1 MKVRGG
7 EGMDAFMYY
16 NPTKLLFGKGQIS
29 RLPKEIKTYGKK
41 VLLVYGG
48 GSIKENGVY
57 KEVTTLFNE
66 NYIEWVELSGVE
78 PNPRL
83 TTVQKGIDL
92 CKEHDVDFVLAV
104 GGGSVIDCTKAIV
117 VGAKSEENVWDI
129 LTRKIRATEGLPYG
143 SIVTITGTGAELSLN
158 AVITNW
164 KEQDKRS
171 WASSFSRAKFTI
183 VDPSYTKTVPK
194 RQTVYGIVDTM
205 SHILEHYFHQA
216 SNTPIQ
222 DQFLESVLRTVI
234 DVTPKL
240 LADLE
245 NEQYRET
252 VAFASTIA
260 LSDQL
265 NMGFIGDW
273 GTHHID
279 HALSAFYDIP
289 HGGGMAI
296 LFPNWMRHVLCDDN
310 VERFNRLAIEVL
322 QIDPT
327 NKTKMDVAKVGI
339 DKLSELWTSWGA
351 PSRLTEYDIPKD
363 EIEDVAKKTLEIVP
377 NCGNYVPLSEQDV
390 IHILQTSM

>member
-1 MKVRGG
+1 
-7 EGMDAFMYY
+7 MYY
-16 NPTKLLFGKGQIS
+16 NPTKLLFGKGQII
-29 RLPKEIKTYGKK
+29 RLPKEIKSHGNK

-48 GSIKENGVY
+48 GSIKKNGVY
-57 KEVTTLFNE
+57 DEVTELLKE
-66 NYIEWVELSGVE
+66 NNIEWVELSGVE

-92 CKEHDVDFVLAV
+92 CKQNEVDFVLAV

-117 VGAKSEENVWDI
+117 VGAKTNEDIWDI
-129 LTRKIRATEGLPYG
+129 LTRKVRATAGLPYG

-164 KEQDKRS
+164 EKQDKRS

-183 VDPSYTKTVPK
+183 VDPTYTKTVPK
-194 RQTVYGIVDTM
+194 KQTVYGIVDTM

-216 SNTPIQ
+216 KNTPIQ

-245 NEQYRET
+245 NEEYRET

-296 LFPNWMRHVLCDDN
+296 LFPNWMRHVLNEEN
-310 VERFNRLAIEVL
+310 VKRFKRLAVKVLDIET
-322 QIDPT
+322 T
-327 NKTKMDVAKVGI
+327 NKTDMDVVKEGI
-339 DKLSELWTSWGA
+339 NKLSEIWTSWGA
-351 PSRLTEYDIPKD
+351 PNRLTEYDIPSE
-363 EIEDVAKKTLEIVP
+363 EIEDVANKTLEIVP
-377 NCGNYVPLSEQDV
+377 NCGNYVSLTKHDIVQ
-390 IHILQTSM
+390 ILQASM

>member
-1 MKVRGG
+1 
-7 EGMDAFMYY
+7 MDSFMYY
-16 NPTKLLFGKGQIS
+16 NPTKLLFGKGQVQ
-29 RLPKEIKTYGKK
+29 RLPKEIKAYGTK

-48 GSIKENGVY
+48 GSIKKNGVY
-57 KEVTTLFNE
+57 DEVTDLLLQANIT
-66 NYIEWVELSGVE
+66 WVELSGVE

-117 VGAKSEENVWDI
+117 VGAKTEDPVWDI
-129 LTRKIRATEGLPYG
+129 LCRKVRATDGLPYG
-143 SIVTITGTGAELSLN
+143 SIVTIAGTGAELSLN

-164 KEQDKRS
+164 DEQDKRA
-171 WASSFSRAKFTI
+171 WVSSYSRAKFAI

-194 RQTVYGIVDTM
+194 QQTVYGIVDAM

-216 SNTPIQ
+216 ENTPIQ
-222 DQFLESVLRTVI
+222 DQFCESVLRTVM

-240 LADLE
+240 LDDLE
-245 NEQYRET
+245 NDAHRET
-252 VAFASTIA
+252 IAFASTIA

-296 LFPNWMRHVLCDDN
+296 LFPNWMRHVLNNEN
-310 VERFNRLAIEVL
+310 VGRFKQLAERVLAINPA
-322 QIDPT
+322 D
-327 NKTKMDVAKVGI
+327 KTDLEIAEAGI
-339 DKLSELWTSWGA
+339 DKLEEIWTSWGA
-351 PSRLTEYDIPKD
+351 PERLRDYHIPIE
-363 EIEDVAKKTLEIVP
+363 EITQVAKKTLEIVP
-377 NCGNYVPLSEQDV
+377 KCGNFFPLLEADV
-390 IHILQTSM
+390 VEILKRSI

>member
-1 MKVRGG
+1 
-7 EGMDAFMYY
+7 MYF
-16 NPTKLLFGKGQIS
+16 NPTKLLFGKGQVK
-29 RLPKEIKTYGKK
+29 RLTKEIKSYGNK

-48 GSIKENGVY
+48 GSIKRNGVY
-57 KEVTTLFNE
+57 DEVTTLLKQAE
-66 NYIEWVELSGVE
+66 IDWVELSGVE

-92 CKEHDVDFVLAV
+92 CKEHEVNFVLAV

-117 VGAKSEENVWDI
+117 VGAKTNEAVWDI
-129 LTRKIRATEGLPYG
+129 ICRKVRATEGLPYG
-143 SIVTITGTGAELSLN
+143 SIVTIAGTGAELSLN
-158 AVITNW
+158 SVITNW
-164 KEQDKRS
+164 EQQDKRA
-171 WASSFSRAKFTI
+171 WVSSFSRAKFAI
-183 VDPSYTKTVPK
+183 VDPTYTKTVPK
-194 RQTVYGIVDTM
+194 RQTIYGIVDMM

-216 SNTPIQ
+216 ENTPIQ

-245 NEQYRET
+245 NETYRET
-252 VAFASTIA
+252 IAYASTIA

-296 LFPNWMRHVLCDDN
+296 LFPNWMRYVLN
-310 VERFNRLAIEVL
+310 ENTVERFKQLAIHVLGIEVE
-322 QIDPT
+322 
-327 NKTKMDVAKVGI
+327 NKTDQEIAEAGI
-339 DKLSELWTSWGA
+339 NQLEAIWTEWGA
-351 PSRLTEYDIPKD
+351 PKHLSDYDIPAEAID
-363 EIEDVAKKTLEIVP
+363 EIAAKTMKTVP
-377 NCGNYVPLSEQDV
+377 ACGNYYPLAKEDV
-390 IHILQTSM
+390 VTILEKSM

>member
-1 MKVRGG
+1 M
-7 EGMDAFMYY
+7 MDAFMYY
-16 NPTKLLFGKGQIS
+16 NPTKLLFGKGQIA
-29 RLPKEIKTYGKK
+29 RLPKEIKSYGKK

-48 GSIKENGVY
+48 GSIKKNGVY
-57 KEVTTLFNE
+57 DEVTELLKN
-66 NYIEWVELSGVE
+66 NQIEWIELPGVE

-92 CKEHDVDFVLAV
+92 CKENNIEFVLAV

-117 VGAKSEENVWDI
+117 VGAKTDDNVWDV
-129 LTRKIRATEGLPYG
+129 LCKKVRATEGLPYG

-164 KEQDKRS
+164 ETQDKRS

-183 VDPSYTKTVPK
+183 VDPTYAKTVPK
-194 RQTVYGIVDTM
+194 RQTVYGIVDAM

-216 SNTPIQ
+216 GNTPIQ

-234 DVTPKL
+234 DVTPEL
-240 LADLE
+240 LTDLE
-245 NEQYRET
+245 NEAYRET
-252 VAFASTIA
+252 IAFASTIA

-265 NMGFIGDW
+265 NMGLIGDW

-296 LFPNWMRHVLCDDN
+296 LFPNWMRHVLSGAN
-310 VERFNRLAIEVL
+310 VERFKQFSIAVFDIE
-322 QIDPT
+322 T
-327 NKTKMDVAKVGI
+327 ANKTDMDIANEGI
-339 DKLSELWTSWGA
+339 NKLSAVWKSWGA
-351 PSRLTEYDIPKD
+351 PNRLAEYGIPSE
-363 EIEDVAKKTLEIVP
+363 EIEDVANKTLEIVP
-377 NCGNYVPLSEQDV
+377 NCGNYVPLSERDV
-390 IHILQTSM
+390 VRILQASM